1 MRLLRH
7 YTYLSS
13 EAITFFSAAYAGCTT
28 DGTLFSLFGRNV
40 TLKKKNV
47 DAHAGRCS
55 NCWDASCV
63 DCSVVFKGNDYAA
76 EMSLLQGDKNE
87 SKIGKKETPQERWMD
102 VVQSATCPEDRSLQD
117 VLTRIVGY
125 DNVPRTKN
133 KFLNFVTNSPA
144 MRDTTLVEKA
154 WTIYE
159 MALKASAPESNEAT
173 PLLWKESPISQLY
186 VGKLVGFAP
195 AKEPWLSSRLFD
207 DAGSTY
213 IIGRVCRFDKKKAL
227 FQVNWLDSQFQ
238 KGDKWISMSLVQ

>member
-1 MRLLRH
+1 MKLCLSARSIRRLLRH

-13 EAITFFSAAYAGCTT
+13 AAITFFSAAYAGCTT
-28 DGTLFSLFGRNV
+28 DGTLPIVFTIRAVVLWTLLGFMVFFVREGRNV

-63 DCSVVFKGNDYAA
+63 DCSDA

-87 SKIGKKETPQERWMD
+87 SKNGKKETPQERWMD

-125 DNVPRTKN
+125 DNVTRKKN

-173 PLLWKESPISQLY
+173 P
-186 VGKLVGFAP
+186 
-195 AKEPWLSSRLFD
+195 
-207 DAGSTY
+207 
-213 IIGRVCRFDKKKAL
+213 
-227 FQVNWLDSQFQ
+227 
-238 KGDKWISMSLVQ
+238 